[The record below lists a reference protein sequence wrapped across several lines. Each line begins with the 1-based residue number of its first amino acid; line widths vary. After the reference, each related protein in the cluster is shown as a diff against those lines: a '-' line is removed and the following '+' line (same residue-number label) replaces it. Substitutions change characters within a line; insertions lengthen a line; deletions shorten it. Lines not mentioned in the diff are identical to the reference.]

1 MCQSKNNAGGQ
12 AAPSPCSV
20 CAKCNAKGVGNCA
33 AKKLARDLAREKS
46 SFPDQ
51 AAPATGTANASAAKS

>member
-12 AAPSPCSV
+12 AGPSPCSA
-20 CAKCNAKGVGNCA
+20 CAKCKAKGVGNCA

-46 SFPDQ
+46 SAPDQ
-51 AAPATGTANASAAKS
+51 VAPATGTADAPAAKS